1 MKKFDRILKETYR
14 LIIEQDPNAPVDPNI
29 DPSMGADLGAAS
41 PEPAQPEGVLSP
53 AGEVALTELIYYAL
67 FIDPK
72 DVSDGQKS
80 QLESLLPG
88 GAGDISPNNTK
99 EVLNILR
106 QIVKD
111 ENPNLAIASSEETD
125 KQVIDALP
133 EI

>member
-29 DPSMGADLGAAS
+29 DPSMGTDLGAAS

-88 GAGDISPNNTK
+88 GRMIFRQI
-99 EVLNILR
+99 ILR
-106 QIVKD
+106 RYLIF
-111 ENPNLAIASSEETD
+111 
-125 KQVIDALP
+125 
-133 EI
+133 

>member
-125 KQVIDALP
+125 MKVIDALP